1 MTSPPNSTTMATMAN
16 TSSVPPKKIT
26 PRHHQL
32 AAFKAM
38 GLSNATIEERTGYTQ
53 SRISVLLSDPRID
66 ALVIE
71 YRNQFLSSQIAD
83 QTQRLTQELGKT
95 LDTVIKWRD
104 DVDPTASLR
113 ACDMILA
120 RAMPAASK
128 HVEDRTVRIILEKHE
143 IQRIEA
149 ADAEMEIV
157 NAQIQD
163 DLT

>member
-1 MTSPPNSTTMATMAN
+1 MAN

-26 PRHHQL
+26 PRQQQV
-32 AAFKAM
+32 AALKAM
-38 GLSNATIEERTGYTQ
+38 GLPNAQIAEQTGYTQ
-53 SRISVLLSDPRID
+53 VRVSVLLSDQR
-66 ALVIE
+66 
-71 YRNQFLSSQIAD
+71 IAD
-83 QTQRLTQELGKT
+83 LVVAYQQQYLAAQFADQSQRLTHELKST
-95 LDTVIKWRD
+95 IDKLLQWRD

-149 ADAEMEIV
+149 ADREMEIV

-163 DLT
+163 DPA

>member
-1 MTSPPNSTTMATMAN
+1 MATMAN

-53 SRISVLLSDPRID
+53 SRISVLLSDPRMAD
-66 ALVIE
+66 LVVE
-71 YRNQFLSSQIAD
+71 YRNQFLTGQLAD
-83 QTQRLTQELGKT
+83 QSQRLTQELGKT
-95 LDTVIKWRD
+95 IDKVLAWRD

-120 RAMPAASK
+120 RAMPAVSK

-143 IQRIEA
+143 ISRIEE
-149 ADAEMEIV
+149 ADREMEIV

-163 DLT
+163 PDA

>member
-1 MTSPPNSTTMATMAN
+1 MAN

-113 ACDMILA
+113 AFDMILA
-120 RAMPAASK
+120 RAMPAVSK

-143 IQRIEA
+143 ISRIEQ
-149 ADAEMEIV
+149 ADAEMDIV
-157 NAQIQD
+157 NAQIGD
-163 DLT
+163 ET

>member
-1 MTSPPNSTTMATMAN
+1 MATMAN

>member
-1 MTSPPNSTTMATMAN
+1 MVAMAN

-38 GLSNATIEERTGYTQ
+38 GLSNAIIEERTGYTQ

-71 YRNQFLSSQIAD
+71 YRNQFLTGQIAD
-83 QTQRLTQELGKT
+83 QSQRLTQELGKT
-95 LDTVIKWRD
+95 LDTVLKWRD

-143 IQRIEA
+143 IQRIEQA
-149 ADAEMEIV
+149 AAEMEIV
-157 NAQIQD
+157 NAQIEGEV
-163 DLT
+163 